1 MMDFKMTDPT
11 KTNDAPLTDTALEKQ
26 SGNDANDTGL
36 DASDDGSVKRAVALH
51 YDHKDAPK
59 VVAKGE
65 GHVAEQI
72 ITAAAAHGVYIK
84 ENPLLAQALG
94 AVELDE
100 EIPVELY
107 TAVAEIIGFVLSLK
121 DTPRT
126 SMAQQAD

>member
-1 MMDFKMTDPT
+1 MDT
-11 KTNDAPLTDTALEKQ
+11 
-26 SGNDANDTGL
+26 
-36 DASDDGSVKRAVALH
+36 SDDGSIKRAVALH

-65 GHVAEQI
+65 GHIAEQI
-72 ITAAAAHGVYIK
+72 IAAAAAHGVYIK

-121 DTPRT
+121 EPPSTPLA
-126 SMAQQAD
+126 SQAD

>member
-1 MMDFKMTDPT
+1 MTDPT
-11 KTNDAPLTDTALEKQ
+11 KTNDTPLTDTALEKQ
-26 SGNDANDTGL
+26 SDKDTNNADL
-36 DASDDGSVKRAVALH
+36 DTSDDGSVKRAVALH

-65 GHVAEQI
+65 GHIAEQI
-72 ITAAAAHGVYIK
+72 IAAAAAHGVYIK

-121 DTPRT
+121 DTQSTPLA
-126 SMAQQAD
+126 SQAD

>member
-1 MMDFKMTDPT
+1 MTDPT
-11 KTNDAPLTDTALEKQ
+11 KTNDAPLTDTTLEIQ
-26 SGNDANDTGL
+26 SDNDANDTDL

-65 GHVAEQI
+65 GYIAEQI
-72 ITAAAAHGVYIK
+72 IAAAAAHGVYIK

-121 DTPRT
+121 EPVST
-126 SMAQQAD
+126 SLASQAD

>member
-1 MMDFKMTDPT
+1 MTET
-11 KTNDAPLTDTALEKQ
+11 TSN
-26 SGNDANDTGL
+26 S
-36 DASDDGSVKRAVALH
+36 DASMAEAGTEPPRDNEDQLADDGSVKRAVALH

-65 GHVAEQI
+65 GIIAEQI
-72 ITAAAAHGVYIK
+72 IAAAAEHGVYIK

-121 DTPRT
+121 NAPSPQLSPQTK
-126 SMAQQAD
+126 

>member
-1 MMDFKMTDPT
+1 MTNPA
-11 KTNDAPLTDTALEKQ
+11 KTNDTLLSDTALEKQ
-26 SGNDANDTGL
+26 SDNDTNNAGL

-65 GHVAEQI
+65 GHIAEQI
-72 ITAAAAHGVYIK
+72 IAAAAAHGVYIK

-94 AVELDE
+94 TVELDE

-121 DTPRT
+121 EPPSTPLA
-126 SMAQQAD
+126 SQAD

>member
-1 MMDFKMTDPT
+1 MTDPT
-11 KTNDAPLTDTALEKQ
+11 KTNDAPLTDTVLEKQ
-26 SGNDANDTGL
+26 SGSDANDTGL
-36 DASDDGSVKRAVALH
+36 VASDDSSVKRAVALH

-72 ITAAAAHGVYIK
+72 IAAAAAHGVYIK